1 MAALNRKKIPKEV
14 IAVFDRYVDNNVR
27 NLNKPFA
34 IKMLQCEFGLDED
47 QAETMFKTF
56 DKDQNGIMSI
66 WEFELFFQC
75 MGNCA
80 QEIVHKFKELDADG
94 SGKLDVEEAKAGLQ
108 KIQTATG
115 RGLVDKEIEF
125 FIKTTAGDDG
135 VIDLGQ
141 FTNLL
146 YRLKLYKAPAPK

>member
-1 MAALNRKKIPKEV
+1 MALNRKKIPKEV
-14 IAVFDRYVDNNVR
+14 MDLFDRYVQNNVR
-27 NLNKPFA
+27 HLNRNDA
-34 IKMLQCEFGLDED
+34 IKMLESEFGLEED
-47 QAETMFKTF
+47 QAATMFESF
-56 DKDQNGIMSI
+56 DKDKNGIMSI
-66 WEFELFFQC
+66 WEFEQFFAC
-75 MGNCA
+75 MGNHA

>member
-1 MAALNRKKIPKEV
+1 MALNRKKIPKEV
-14 IAVFDRYVDNNVR
+14 LELFDRYVENKVR
-27 NLNKPFA
+27 HLNRPDA
-34 IKMLQCEFGLDED
+34 IDMLQKEFNLDAG
-47 QAETMFKTF
+47 QAATMFETF
-56 DKDQNGIMSI
+56 DKDHNGIMSI
-66 WEFELFFQC
+66 WEFEQFFMC
-75 MGNCA
+75 MGNHA
-80 QEIVHKFKELDADG
+80 QDIVEKFKALDTDG
-94 SGKLDVEEAKAGLQ
+94 SGKLEAAEAQEGLKAV
-108 KIQTATG
+108 KTATG